1 MVKFK
6 NKITL
11 ISIFIA
17 LLLIGFTIT
26 FLPQPNQ
33 TIKSVSQENIVSTSE
48 EAGGSDGSGES
59 GESEDSEEPKRQL
72 RVIQSNAIDANLYQA
87 LCNKYLSI
95 HGSAPE
101 NITNLSF
108 TDITELTITDAYIE
122 SIAGIELFYFDNL
135 EVLNLKGN
143 SITVVTSEH
152 FANMPKLKELH
163 LNDQKEDVL
172 EEVNFNINPFNSRDD
187 YYMPSLVYL
196 NISGNMVSK
205 LDLSGLTP
213 STNVVGLHTFIA
225 NNNQLSRIDLSGIL
239 NNNNGKTIINL
250 SHNLI
255 TNPKDLILPRSQ
267 NITSDEY
274 KIYLIGNAINEP
286 IEETTNINFVL
297 GLQVKLENQIVE
309 EGEEVEESSTLKF
322 EVDSLLT
329 YGKLNI
335 ENLAI
340 KVDKIKMNGEE
351 KEIIS
356 TTYIKESDLTSNHV
370 NILPIIGIGNFDL
383 TIGTLENDTFTQ
395 LNTLTTSETSQNI
408 KITAYSISVL
418 PEKPTAIMKYKNQS
432 YEIGNLPKITS
443 PATLEFSSVNPD
455 AEIYYSTDLGKTWQ
469 KANSYKIT
477 TGGMN
482 SIYVKAIVNEYES
495 NILKVHTSGS
505 INLYLS
511 NGILFVIIL
520 VVAVLFFVI
529 ILPLLANFLK
539 KR

>member
-17 LLLIGFTIT
+17 LLLIGFAIT

-72 RVIQSNAIDANLYQA
+72 RVIQSGAIDTNLYEA

-340 KVDKIKMNGEE
+340 KVVKFKMNGEE

-356 TTYIKESDLTSNHV
+356 TTYIKESDLTSNLV

-383 TIGTLENDTFTQ
+383 TIGTLENDTFTE